1 MRPLAKVCGLVLAED
16 AAFAASS
23 GADLLGFVMHPPSPR
38 HCADLSVATPF
49 LDSAVLV
56 QVAEQTED
64 ILAMAQRFGFRRVQ
78 PYLPAATRQAGIRL
92 LREAGFF
99 VLLPWADEAGQLPI
113 AADLYVWETSAATT
127 GVAGGSGQGHPMAY
141 PPPGDFLLAGGL
153 DAANLRDRQHALS
166 PALRAHCRGVDAAS
180 RLEASPGRKDL
191 AKVSAFIRTAH
202 ALELA

>member
-153 DAANLRDRQHALS
+153 DAVAD
-166 PALRAHCRGVDAAS
+166 
-180 RLEASPGRKDL
+180 E
-191 AKVSAFIRTAH
+191 
-202 ALELA
+202 ELALLGQVAHLDGRVHDRNEQGYGDQREADQQQTTE